1 MLTLYTTAKT
11 EARFF
16 ITNHIIAEIKKTR
29 VRPTTTTIRSRSF
42 SIPSRCPK
50 ILKNA
55 IEVVVAVYLPTL
67 RVGGRHVVVVALS
80 SAVGV
85 PCLHAPLRL
94 RSAPL
99 RSAPRSKGHLAITT
113 SGTCTYYLPT
123 TPVLWKILLSKA
135 SRHTDRS
142 LIKGRTG
149 FCAGADCV

>member
-55 IEVVVAVYLPTL
+55 IEVVVAVYLRFL
-67 RVGGRHVVVVALS
+67 GGRHVVVVALS
-80 SAVGV
+80 SAVAV
-85 PCLHAPLRL
+85 PSLDAPLRL
-94 RSAPL
+94 RSAPFRAKIERTSRDNNL
-99 RSAPRSKGHLAITT
+99 RYMYLLPPNNTRPMEAI
-113 SGTCTYYLPT
+113 LM
-123 TPVLWKILLSKA
+123 SKA
-135 SRHTDRS
+135 SRHTNRT
-142 LIKGRTG
+142 LIKGGTG
-149 FCAGADCV
+149 FCVGADCV